1 MNSDAHQIGEKPGGF
16 WKTQRFQRWLSRR
29 VPPSESI
36 TLDKKTIFIQ
46 PTRGGVFFGVM
57 LLLMVVAAIN
67 YQNSLIFGSAF
78 LLGSL
83 FMVAMLHTFRN
94 LSGLS
99 IRAGTSRGAFAGED
113 AEFTVVISRYGNRVY
128 EAIHLG
134 WPDSLHR
141 VADLVEEEET
151 KVRLYVTTRSRGL
164 LYPGRLQVQTHYP
177 LGLFR
182 AWSWVDLDMSAIIYP
197 RPVFA
202 GAVPAALNSI
212 NEGELLSRE
221 GVDDFYGLKEYQ
233 AGDPL
238 RHVAWK
244 SYARSNELY
253 TKQFAAFVD
262 RRVWLNWEYFT
273 GMDRENRLSR
283 LSYWVVELS
292 KSSDE
297 YGLRMPGV
305 EISPA
310 RGDQH
315 REDVLRT
322 LALYELSDS

>member
-36 TLDKKTIFIQ
+36 TLDQKTIFIL
-46 PTRGGVFFGVM
+46 PTREGVFFGVM

-113 AEFTVVISRYGNRVY
+113 AEFTVVISRYGDRVY
-128 EAIHLG
+128 EAVHLG

-164 LYPGRLQVQTHYP
+164 LYPGRLQIQTHYP